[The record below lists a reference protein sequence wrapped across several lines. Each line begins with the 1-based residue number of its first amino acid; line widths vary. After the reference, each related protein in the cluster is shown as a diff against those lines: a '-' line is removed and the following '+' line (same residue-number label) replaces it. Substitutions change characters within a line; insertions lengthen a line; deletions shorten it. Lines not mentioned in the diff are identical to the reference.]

1 MDEVII
7 NRIFFII
14 IIILIA
20 LLYFSIDENAKLSD
34 FFARTKDNINKA
46 KLDFNTETVAVCED
60 LSGGKYCHDEVFVVC
75 NGIRHRIIDVNG
87 SIMLGKGR

>member
-20 LLYFSIDENAKLSD
+20 LLYFSVDENIKLTD
-34 FFARTKDNINKA
+34 FFARTK
-46 KLDFNTETVAVCED
+46 LDFKTETIAVCEEID
-60 LSGGKYCHDEVFVVC
+60 GGTFCKDQVFVTC
-75 NGIRHRIIDVNG
+75 GGIKQKIIDVNG
-87 SIMLGKGR
+87 SIMVLDKSWQDKR